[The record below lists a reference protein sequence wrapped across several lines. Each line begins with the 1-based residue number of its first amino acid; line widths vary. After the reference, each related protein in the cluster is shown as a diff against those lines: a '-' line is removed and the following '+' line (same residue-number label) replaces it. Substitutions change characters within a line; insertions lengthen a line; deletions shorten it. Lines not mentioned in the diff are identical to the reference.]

1 MLHESMKLN
10 TPTQYLPSRSL
21 SLPITQE
28 RQMPVPIRRHSTGTP
43 ENCRSLSMSI
53 LGEPIPNTAS
63 SRNARST
70 LEPSQPPSDPE
81 PCLQHQ
87 ALRVINLK
95 KLVQCSGFK
104 RSRFSC
110 ISPNGRLFGFVSN
123 AHFSIVSRCNFHCD
137 SQCNGELLADR
148 FLIPTSQPKDIYVN
162 SVALSDKYLFIAM
175 GTYLLVRNALDGKVV
190 GRRGMDGGVLIDN
203 LILSP
208 DGNVLLVLARKDLHL
223 AFIYP
228 ANMDPTEF
236 EATFVPAECQ
246 WMSKRVHSHAAFSA
260 NGDMVA
266 VYTSPCQRGL
276 SEIRFLKRVGGEW
289 FWTKDPLLILAKAG
303 TGEQQLGGKGVTG
316 AAMLQC
322 H

>member
-1 MLHESMKLN
+1 
-10 TPTQYLPSRSL
+10 
-21 SLPITQE
+21 
-28 RQMPVPIRRHSTGTP
+28 
-43 ENCRSLSMSI
+43 
-53 LGEPIPNTAS
+53 
-63 SRNARST
+63 
-70 LEPSQPPSDPE
+70 
-81 PCLQHQ
+81 
-87 ALRVINLK
+87 
-95 KLVQCSGFK
+95 
-104 RSRFSC
+104 
-110 ISPNGRLFGFVSN
+110 
-123 AHFSIVSRCNFHCD
+123 
-137 SQCNGELLADR
+137 
-148 FLIPTSQPKDIYVN
+148 
-162 SVALSDKYLFIAM
+162 
-175 GTYLLVRNALDGKVV
+175 
-190 GRRGMDGGVLIDN
+190 MDGGVLIDF
-203 LILSP
+203 LIVSP
-208 DGNVLLVLARKDLHL
+208 DGNVLVVLARKDLHL
-223 AFIYP
+223 AFSYP